1 MNRANGAP
9 NFRQICLRLERRA
22 PAPHPFSVA
31 QIANLLYRRL
41 QIGRPFAVFRPP
53 GQGAV
58 LQDGILRYSA
68 ARRSRNQYDP
78 TTDEHGWTRMRE
90 SLSSSV
96 LICVYPWLKKSS
108 RAATISGDTD
118 RLTVCATNTTKA
130 LNRYSLS
137 RLRGGGAG
145 KLRQGRPYAAELG
158 GGFKKMRPE
167 PKKNRLQK
175 ESAGL

>member
-78 TTDEHGWTRMRE
+78 TTDEHGWTRIRE
-90 SLSSSV
+90 GPSSSV
-96 LICVYPWLKKSS
+96 LIRVYPWLKKSS
-108 RAATISGDTD
+108 RAAMISGDTD
-118 RLTVCATNTTKA
+118 RLAVCATNTTKELNTYPA
-130 LNRYSLS
+130 LR
-137 RLRGGGAG
+137 A
-145 KLRQGRPYAAELG
+145 LG
-158 GGFKKMRPE
+158 GLGTPI
-167 PKKNRLQK
+167 
-175 ESAGL
+175 G

>member
-1 MNRANGAP
+1 QYRPESLQAAT
-9 NFRQICLRLERRA
+9 NFR
-22 PAPHPFSVA
+22 
-31 QIANLLYRRL
+31 
-41 QIGRPFAVFRPP
+41 
-53 GQGAV
+53 
-58 LQDGILRYSA
+58 SA
-68 ARRSRNQYDP
+68 AYSSTSRSMAAIP

-118 RLTVCATNTTKA
+118 RLAVCATNTTEA